1 MAGQHSVSCGLL
13 WCFAPLG
20 GALCAWLFGP
30 DLVAPRPVVVGAGAS
45 ETPWARCAACCRP
58 GGSVSQLYI
67 SRLNMT
73 LCKGAELPGRFAG
86 RQLHSMRLLVVSVPL
101 FRKVFRGVCGRL
113 YSATILIFSPFIT
126 RSISWGARRAH
137 VYSVS
142 PSPSG
147 DSAPARPRSC
157 QTGRGFQTSF
167 VSVSYSSKA
176 FATRWCSRSY
186 VFSNLRALSSASW
199 DCGQKK
205 ASATC
210 WSAARRGGGMVNQ
223 QASITPSKASST
235 PGRVAELPSLSA
247 LSADR

>member
-13 WCFAPLG
+13 WSFAPLG

-126 RSISWGARRAH
+126 RSIS
-137 VYSVS
+137 
-142 PSPSG
+142 
-147 DSAPARPRSC
+147 
-157 QTGRGFQTSF
+157 SF

-199 DCGQKK
+199 Q
-205 ASATC
+205 S
-210 WSAARRGGGMVNQ
+210 RRTSE
-223 QASITPSKASST
+223 SISS
-235 PGRVAELPSLSA
+235 LC
-247 LSADR
+247 